1 MTRSWRAG
9 IARVLAPRRTVPGA
23 EPERGAMSRRAIA
36 DLHCHYP
43 MHLVP
48 AESHPP
54 GYKKSLL
61 ERLRDLLQ
69 SDIIGVLARVLNDR
83 GWWSGWRVDV
93 QGLEQGG
100 TGLICSVL
108 YWPAAEFDFARRYGS
123 APLER
128 YFSDLRSQLQH
139 VEADLNE
146 HIARGSAVT
155 IAKQAADLDQRGGV
169 VFVHCVEGGFQLGP
183 DIDTIDEHVA
193 WLAAEGVFYI
203 TVAHLFYRRV
213 ATNAPAIPMLSDR
226 EYNKLFHQPKQGLTK
241 LGEALVRSMHK
252 HKVLIDVSHMTERS
266 IEQTFALVEALDAQ
280 SGAAAHDYPLIATHV
295 GMRSAGPGE
304 QEYNLSP
311 DTAKRIQ
318 ARGGLIGLIMAQ
330 HQLGE
335 TSSEAQSREV
345 LHGHLDAIAA
355 LGAGHTTTAL
365 GTDID
370 GFIRPTLEGI
380 ERASDLAKL
389 AAWIEEYS
397 PGDAGA
403 ILYGN
408 AHRVIKRTFEV
419 RAAALGAL
427 GGTSPPA
434 PPG

>member
-1 MTRSWRAG
+1 MNG
-9 IARVLAPRRTVPGA
+9 QPV
-23 EPERGAMSRRAIA
+23 IA

-48 AESHPP
+48 AETHPP
-54 GYKKSLL
+54 GYAKNLL
-61 ERLRDLLQ
+61 ERLRDLFQ

-93 QGLEQGG
+93 PGLEQGRA
-100 TGLICSVL
+100 GLVCSVL
-108 YWPAAEFDFARRYGS
+108 YWPAAEFDFAERYGS

-128 YFSDLRSQLQH
+128 YFEDLESQLRT
-139 VEADLNE
+139 VEQDLQE
-146 HIARGSAVT
+146 QIDRGSALL
-155 IAKQAADLDQRGGV
+155 IAKRPADIDQGGRI

-183 DIDTIDEHVA
+183 DLEKVDEHVA
-193 WLAAEGVFYI
+193 WLAAQGVFYI

-241 LGEALVRSMHK
+241 LGEAVIRAMYR

-266 IEQTFALVEALDAQ
+266 IGETFALVEKLDAE
-280 SGAAAHDYPLIATHV
+280 SGADEHDYPLIATHV

-304 QEYNLSP
+304 QEYNLSA
-311 DTAKRIQ
+311 DTARRIQ
-318 ARGGLIGLIMAQ
+318 KRGGLIGLILAQ

-335 TSSEAQSREV
+335 TGSEAQSREV
-345 LHGHLDAIAA
+345 LHAHLDAIAA
-355 LGAGHTTTAL
+355 LGNGHGATAL

-380 ERASDLAKL
+380 ERASDLTKL
-389 AAWIEEYS
+389 ATWIEEYS
-397 PGDAGA
+397 PADAPA
-403 ILYGN
+403 ILFGN
-408 AHRVIKRTFEV
+408 AHRVIRRTFEV
-419 RAAALGAL
+419 RAAAQAAA
-427 GGTSPPA
+427 PAPVA
-434 PPG
+434 PPGP